1 MTTIAAIAT
10 APGPAAIAVVRLS
23 GPDAFRVA
31 GDVAVGFVGSRAR
44 EVRLLTLRDA
54 DGAIDRALVTA
65 FPGPASFTGEDVV
78 EFSCHGGAFTAA
90 RVLSACLAV
99 GARQA
104 FPGEFTRRAVLN
116 GKLDLLQAEAT
127 GDLLMATSPVQAAQA
142 LAQLDGN
149 LSRRIGELRAA
160 MLHAEALLAYAID
173 FPDEDDGPLP
183 AGTIEQTLAEIRD
196 QLGALLQTAA
206 DGERVRQ
213 GALVVL
219 TGPPNAGKSS
229 LFNALLGRDRAMV
242 AAVPGT
248 TRDAIEA
255 DTTFAGYPV
264 RLVDTAGIRAG
275 GDELEAMGMERSRQW
290 LRDADIVLVC
300 VSPDTEVNE
309 QTFTLVSTQMVIATK
324 SDIGKVGYT
333 SDISVSA
340 RTGDGLP
347 GLREM
352 VADRVF
358 ASNASV
364 GTRSSEP
371 LLTRA
376 RHREAT
382 GRALDLVAGASAE
395 IARGEAVLA
404 ASSLRYAATAL
415 AAMIGSTDR
424 EDVFDAVFAGFCI
437 GK

>member
-242 AAVPGT
+242 APVPGT

-290 LRDADIVLVC
+290 LRDADMVLVC

-309 QTFTLVSTQMVIATK
+309 QTFTLVSTRMVIATK
-324 SDIGKVGYT
+324 SDVGKVGYT

-347 GLREM
+347 GLREI

-382 GRALDLVAGASAE
+382 ARALDLVAGASAE
-395 IARGEAVLA
+395 IARGEPVLA
-404 ASSLRYAATAL
+404 AASLRYAATAL
-415 AAMIGSTDR
+415 AAMIGATDR